1 MDFWLKDIY
10 RFVKTENSHS
20 KRFFNSLDLLSGPVQ
35 YDNLLSTKEA
45 RNGWEIEMSA
55 AIITP
60 HLKVL
65 SFTPFFPRTVQLASY
80 VYTRSMHN
88 ITCHLLFHSTWID
101 S

>member
-10 RFVKTENSHS
+10 IFVKTENSHS

-65 SFTPFFPRTVQLASY
+65 KVLLLFFPEQYNLPH
-80 VYTRSMHN
+80 MFIQDLC
-88 ITCHLLFHSTWID
+88 IT
-101 S
+101 